1 TQGYS
6 SAASD
11 GYKRQAIICALIVV
25 CLAVGVGISNKS
37 RNAENETNLI
47 SNKETVSIADESSV
61 SSEKTETISV
71 KDETEAKSSVNSIS
85 STEKTEANSVKSK
98 GKPLNPITSYSN
110 KVTEEKAPEK
120 SSSKKVTE
128 AKPPVKATK
137 EQNISVSFSVNCEKA
152 AQYGAD
158 YPKYL
163 ISKTKC
169 DVKEGTTVFDLLS
182 QECSKNGIAVVHQNK
197 SYVKAIGG
205 LAEKDCGNGSGWTYK
220 VNGVKPMMSA
230 SKYVLKN
237 GDVVEWYYVTSPTD

>member
-1 TQGYS
+1 MNN
-6 SAASD
+6 
-11 GYKRQAIICALIVV
+11 KIVIAIICTLIVV
-25 CLAVGVGISNKS
+25 CLAVGIGISNKG

-61 SSEKTETISV
+61 SSEKTEINSV
-71 KDETEAKSSVNSIS
+71 KDETEEKSSEIS
-85 STEKTEANSVKSK
+85 SEKKETKTKPSATSSVKTENEAKPPKKPSEKS
-98 GKPLNPITSYSN
+98 S
-110 KVTEEKAPEK
+110 EK

-128 AKPPVKATK
+128 AKPPVKTTK
-137 EQNISVSFSVNCEKA
+137 EQNISVSFSINCEKA

-182 QECSKNGIAVVHQNK
+182 EECRKNGIAVVHQNK